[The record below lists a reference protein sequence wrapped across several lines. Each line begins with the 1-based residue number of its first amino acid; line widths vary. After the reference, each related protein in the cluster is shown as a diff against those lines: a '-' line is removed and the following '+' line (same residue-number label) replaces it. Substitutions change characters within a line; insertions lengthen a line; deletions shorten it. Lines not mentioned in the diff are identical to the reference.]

1 MANTVSYF
9 LLPDDETAFLRSLEP
24 HRLEVYPE
32 VFEASY
38 RPFVAS
44 AQSFGALSADAY
56 YLALPAAGEPVG
68 RRIRRGPHVG
78 LLELDEVASPVLHYE
93 RSLFDA
99 EGQLRS
105 GRLWT
110 ELEAAG
116 DRQKRLVKPELMRGV
131 FEAICSWFK
140 KRCLHSKPKGYF
152 IGHAAARRVRAEGLV
167 LREAGRKGIAVV
179 PFK

>member
-1 MANTVSYF
+1 MANTISYF
-9 LLPDDETAFLRSLEP
+9 MLPDDEVAFLRALEP

-38 RPFVAS
+38 QPFVAG
-44 AQSFGALSADAY
+44 AQASGALSADAY
-56 YLALPAAGEPVG
+56 YLVLTAAGEPVS
-68 RRIRRGPHVG
+68 RRIRRGPHSG
-78 LLELDEVASPVLHYE
+78 LLEIDEVVSPVLHYE

-110 ELEAAG
+110 ELEVVG
-116 DRQKRLVKPELMRGV
+116 DRQKRLVKPDLMRSV
-131 FEAICSWFK
+131 FEEIHNWFK

-152 IGHAAARRVRAEGLV
+152 IGNVAARRIRDEGLV
-167 LREAGRKGIAVV
+167 LREAGRKGTAVV
-179 PFK
+179 LLK